1 MSAFRTLDQ
10 ANVAGKRVLVRV
22 DLNVPMENGKIT
34 DATRIERVAPT
45 ITEIAQKGGK
55 VILLAHFGRPKG
67 RDPKESLKPVAARA
81 RITSSSKHV
90 AFADDCVGE
99 AAEKAVAAMKNG
111 DVLLLENTRFHKE
124 EEKNDPAFVEQL
136 AKLGDIY
143 VNDAFS
149 AAHRA
154 HASTEGLA
162 RKLPAYAGRSM
173 QAELEALGKALEQ
186 PQRPVIAIVGGA
198 KVSTKLELLE
208 NLIDKVQALVIG
220 GAMANTFMHAQGV
233 NVQKSL
239 AEKDMAD
246 TARRIMA
253 KADDANCAIILPVD
267 AIVAF
272 HFKAN
277 APSHAYGFDAI
288 PPDGMV
294 LDVASQSIER
304 IKGAIDDAA
313 TLVWNGPLGAF
324 EMPPFDAGTV
334 EVARYAA
341 ARTKAGKLVS
351 VAGGGDTVAA
361 LNHAGVGDKFTY
373 VSTAGGAFLEW
384 LEGRKLPGWRR
395 SREVEAASRESGT
408 SSSRSLDPASGNEQS
423 AGGFIRPACV
433 SAFVMTAITS
443 IGPARGVSSNFGS
456 SVLPLRISTRSSGM
470 ISTSSGTNGVR
481 PACS

>member
-1 MSAFRTLDQ
+1 MS
-10 ANVAGKRVLVRV
+10 
-22 DLNVPMENGKIT
+22 
-34 DATRIERVAPT
+34 
-45 ITEIAQKGGK
+45 
-55 VILLAHFGRPKG
+55 
-67 RDPKESLKPVAARA
+67 
-81 RITSSSKHV
+81 

-111 DVLLLENTRFHKE
+111 DILLLENTRFHKE

-162 RKLPAYAGRSM
+162 RKLPAYAGRTM

-220 GAMANTFMHAQGV
+220 GAMANTFLHAQGI

-246 TARRIMA
+246 TARRILA
-253 KADDANCAIILPVD
+253 KAEDANCAIILPVD

-272 HFKAN
+272 HFQAN
-277 APSHAYGFDAI
+277 APSHAYGLDAI
-288 PPDGMV
+288 PADGMI
-294 LDVASQSIER
+294 LDVGPQSIER

-324 EMPPFDAGTV
+324 EMPPFDPGTV
-334 EVARYAA
+334 DVARYAA

-361 LNHAGVGDKFTY
+361 LNAADVAEQVHLCVDRRRR
-373 VSTAGGAFLEW
+373 VPRMAGGPQA
-384 LEGRKLPGWRR
+384 PRR
-395 SREVEAASRESGT
+395 RGAVAPERLTPAASSG
-408 SSSRSLDPASGNEQS
+408 
-423 AGGFIRPACV
+423 RPDVNAL
-433 SAFVMTAITS
+433 VMIAITS
-443 IGPARGVSSNFGS
+443 IGPRVPYRRTSARPSSPS
-456 SVLPLRISTRSSGM
+456 RISTRSSGM
-470 ISTSSGTNGVR
+470 ISTSSGTSGAR
-481 PACS
+481 PAVLVNRRGFLHAFARLAGQAEELRDVVGRGNSDLEQERPGHAALSVRVPVASGVPCAMPVMV